1 VRILLDECVDWR
13 LARDLSIHEVKTA
26 RQMGWTTVQ
35 NGELLALA
43 SKQFDIFVTIDQNLS
58 FQQNV
63 SGLSISVMILRA
75 RTARL
80 AELKRLVPTLLTTI
94 ATAQPGTVHSIDL
107 AR

>member
-1 VRILLDECVDWR
+1 WR
-13 LARDLSIHEVKTA
+13 LAHDPSIHEVKTA

-43 SKQFDIFVTIDQNLS
+43 SKQFDMFVTIDQNLS

-63 SGLSISVMILRA
+63 GGLSISVMVLCA

-80 AELKRLVPTLLTTI
+80 AELKRLVPTLLETI

-107 AR
+107 SR